1 MKIIINLFKDLFRR
15 FPYHFVLLFG
25 FVFGNALFNA
35 ISVIAIAPITDFL
48 LERTGE
54 NASAITRIF
63 QTVFSSTGGNL
74 ELIHVFIFFG
84 SVSLLNSV
92 IGGAV
97 QYAILRIKYDV
108 LIHLLTDTMGQFFR
122 ARFLFFSQGDMGV
135 LLNSFQQEV
144 KKVGDTFGHIARL
157 VANILQAVIFLMV
170 PLALSPKLT
179 IIFLVASA
187 IISSPF
193 WFLNRFTYSLGR
205 QNTETAN
212 ITTGVLHE
220 SLTAAKLILGFGRQR
235 ETVNR
240 YHRSMVN
247 HAKVSVKFQTM
258 VIGISGLLAP
268 LVKIGALVAL
278 YVAYSD
284 GLPVSEMAMVLFSLF
299 RLSPTISLIIGE
311 KINIEGFIAAYEQL
325 ERLREDAEN
334 LKENSG
340 SIEFRGL
347 KERIIFKEVT
357 FSYPG
362 RKPALDKVNLSF
374 EKGKMTAL
382 VGKSGAG
389 KTTVIDLLLGLY
401 DKDDGELQ
409 LDGKKIDKYDLNSF
423 RNRVG
428 YVPQEPQLFNASV
441 KENLLWSAPDS
452 SEKDIWHACQLA
464 NAEEFV
470 RELPNQLDTTL
481 GDRGVRLSGG
491 QRQRLALA
499 RAIIRQPDILI
510 LDEATSALDT
520 ESERLIQEAI
530 DNLAGEIT
538 IVVIAHRLSTI
549 RNADYV
555 YVLHEGKLVEEG
567 KYLQLNTMKGHFAE
581 LVKLQMFGNESLIIS
596 ADTKN

>member
-25 FVFGNALFNA
+25 FVFSNALFNA
-35 ISVIAIAPITDFL
+35 IAVIAIAPITDFI

-54 NASAITRIF
+54 DASAITRIF
-63 QTVFSSTGGNL
+63 QTVFSSMGGNL

-84 SVSLLNSV
+84 SVNLLNAV
-92 IGGAV
+92 IGGSV
-97 QYAILRIKYDV
+97 QYAILRIKYDM
-108 LIHLLTDTMGQFFR
+108 LIHMLTDTMGQFFR
-122 ARFLFFSQGDMGV
+122 ARFLFFSQGNMGE

-144 KKVGDTFGHIARL
+144 QKVGATFGHIARL
-157 VANILQAVIFLMV
+157 IASVLQAVIFLMV

-179 IIFLVASA
+179 VIFLLAST
-187 IISSPF
+187 IVSSPF
-193 WFLNRFTYSLGR
+193 WVLNRFTYSLGR

-212 ITTGVLHE
+212 RTAGVLHE

-235 ETVNR
+235 ETVDR
-240 YHRSMVN
+240 YRRSIVD
-247 HAKVSVKFQTM
+247 HTKVSVKFQAM
-258 VIGISGLLAP
+258 VIGISGLLVP
-268 LVKIGALVAL
+268 LINIGALIAI
-278 YVAYSD
+278 YIAYLD
-284 GLPVSEMAMVLFSLF
+284 GLPVSEMTMVLFALF
-299 RLSPTISLIIGE
+299 RLSPIVSMIIGE
-311 KINIEGFIAAYEQL
+311 KINIEGFIAAYGQL
-325 ERLREDAEN
+325 ERLREEAITLEESSGN
-334 LKENSG
+334 TNFCTLKQG
-340 SIEFRGL
+340 IEF
-347 KERIIFKEVT
+347 KKVT
-357 FSYPG
+357 FSYSG
-362 RKPALDKVNLSF
+362 RKPSLDKVNLFF

-382 VGKSGAG
+382 IGKSGAG

-401 DKDDGELQ
+401 DKDDGELEI
-409 LDGKKIDKYDLNSF
+409 DGKKIDKYDLNSF

-452 SEKDIWHACQLA
+452 SEKDMWHACRLA
-464 NAEEFV
+464 NAEAFV
-470 RELPNQLDTTL
+470 RELPDQLDTTL

-491 QRQRLALA
+491 QRQRLALV
-499 RAIIRQPDILI
+499 RAIIRQPDLLI

-530 DNLAGEIT
+530 AKLAGEMT

-567 KYLQLNTMKGHFAE
+567 SYIQLTQMEGHFSDMVE
-581 LVKLQMFGNESLIIS
+581 VQMIGNERIRNSTDS
-596 ADTKN
+596 N